1 MEYLKEEILNQL
13 RTEISTSKDFFA
25 HNKRLTV
32 PEAAQHLGMSE
43 DTVRVLCREKKL
55 PHYRAGGS
63 NSTKAKILFRVETLD
78 KWMDQQEK
86 ENCVGWEGERA

>member
-1 MEYLKEEILNQL
+1 MTVTIDQ
-13 RTEISTSKDFFA
+13 T
-25 HNKRLTV
+25 RLTV
-32 PEAAQHLGMSE
+32 PEAARYLGMSE

-63 NSTKAKILFRVETLD
+63 TSTKAKILFRVETLD

-86 ENCVGWEGERA
+86 ENCVGWEGEKV